1 MGDFEWVKWFRENRH
16 DLVLS
21 VFVVLLVTVIER
33 FATRTLC
40 RLQGVGTLPPL
51 QARLMRRGVQ
61 WLALAVVAIALF
73 SVFGEGVVLWK
84 YLSAVLAVI
93 GVGFVAQWSF
103 LSNVLAGFIILI
115 WRPFRLGDR
124 VELPPNGP
132 AGRVED
138 INTMFTVLRA
148 DDGSRIVVPNN
159 LFLQGP
165 VKCST
170 PAAS

>member
-16 DLVLS
+16 DLV
-21 VFVVLLVTVIER
+21 VAAAVVLVVTVAER
-33 FATRTLC
+33 LMTRALH
-40 RLQGVGTLPPL
+40 RLQGSGTLPPL

-61 WLALAVVAIALF
+61 WLALTIVAIALF
-73 SVFGEGVVLWK
+73 SVFGEGVALWK

-124 VELPPNGP
+124 VELPPDGP

-148 DDGSRIVVPNN
+148 DDGSRFAVPNN

-165 VKCST
+165 VKCT
-170 PAAS
+170 PPAG